1 MNFKLIF
8 FFIFT
13 YVNIYANSVYD
24 LNLLILQ
31 SKVFPKVILADYN
44 INEKVIDN
52 KIVFTILYEEID
64 TNIANKFKKMIE
76 QNYPKL
82 KEYEVELRLLQYK
95 DFSQKIQLDTAY
107 IFLLG
112 KEKEITEISKFIT
125 NNKRLS
131 FSYDKNYVDYGVIFG
146 LEISSTVSLLLNL
159 NSLKQS
165 QINLE
170 NSIFKVTKIK

>member
-95 DFSQKIQLDTAY
+95 DFSRKTQLDTAY